1 MPISTYWYDDEH
13 QVIVQKFEGNWSWEE
28 LASEQAKLRTLA
40 STVAHKIVFY
50 NEMTRTNILPKG
62 NILGYGR
69 TSVANVPENV
79 NQIIIVLNSR
89 LIEVFAKMIFDL
101 SSKWRNRVQFVKTIE
116 EGQKLVAEAVAANIA
131 HSSAS

>member
-1 MPISTYWYDDEH
+1 MPITTYWHDDEH

-79 NQIIIVLNSR
+79 TFIIIVLDSR
-89 LIEVFAKMIFDL
+89 LIEVFAKLVFDM

-116 EGQKLVAEAVAANIA
+116 EGQKLVAEAVATNIA
-131 HSSAS
+131 RSGAS